1 MCRAEI
7 MAEMPHT
14 WDMIVIGGGMT
25 GAGVFR
31 EATRAG
37 YRTLLLEQ
45 RDFAWGTSSRSGKL
59 VHGGLRYLSQ
69 GQIKTTWHSVRER
82 ERLLHRY
89 PGLVKELNFVVPV
102 YDRLTGMALQAGLT
116 IYDSMAFRWSHRYYG
131 SAELLDT
138 VPEINKERLRG
149 GFVFRDARTDDARLV
164 FRVIREG
171 ERFGG
176 TALNYM
182 QVEEVM
188 RDNRGAVSG
197 VTVRDTLSEYIVEL
211 STRAVVNATGVW
223 ADNLRLQFGEKPRLR
238 KLRGSHLLI
247 PFDRLPLEQ
256 AVSFSHP
263 EDHRSLYAMP
273 WLGKTLVGTTDID
286 HEFSLVE
293 EPKMSREEGHYL
305 LTGLNNCF
313 PGSHITVDNVISSF
327 AGVRPVLDTG
337 KSDPSKEARDHVIWS
352 QQGMVTVTGGKLT
365 TFPLLA
371 RQALQETVK
380 WLGCPRNAIRNRPNV
395 AGPLAVIPQDSEES
409 QLLLAD
415 LTQRYGEDARKL
427 LPVTE
432 GNEWERVPGTGI
444 YWAELVWS
452 AQAEQVAHLE
462 DLLLRRTRL
471 GLLLPGGG
479 VQILPQLQ
487 ERISKVLGWDERQW
501 EEEKANYL
509 TLWYQAYSPRLL
521 Q

>member
-1 MCRAEI
+1 MGRAEI

-82 ERLLHRY
+82 ERLLHCY
-89 PGLVKELNFVVPV
+89 PGLVEELNFVVPV
-102 YDRLTGMALQAGLT
+102 YDRLTKIVLQAGLSL
-116 IYDSMAFRWSHRYYG
+116 YDSMAFRWSHCYY
-131 SAELLDT
+131 SSNELMGM
-138 VPEINKERLRG
+138 VPEVSRERLRG

-164 FRVIREG
+164 LRVIREG
-171 ERFGG
+171 EGFGG

-182 QVEEVM
+182 QVEELM
-188 RDNRGAVSG
+188 LNSQGAVSG
-197 VTVRDTLSEYIVEL
+197 VTVRDILSEQIVEL
-211 STRAVVNATGVW
+211 SARAVVNATGVW
-223 ADNLRLQFGEKPRLR
+223 ADKLRSQFGQKPRLR

-247 PFDRLPLEQ
+247 PFNRLPLEQ

-263 EDHRSLYAMP
+263 EDYRPLYAMP
-273 WLGKTLVGTTDID
+273 WLGNTLVGTTDID
-286 HEFSLVE
+286 HEFSLTE
-293 EPKMSREEGHYL
+293 EPKMSRQEGHYL

-313 PGSHITVDNVISSF
+313 PGSQITVKDVLSSF
-327 AGVRPVLDTG
+327 AGIRPVLDTG
-337 KSDPSKEARDHVIWS
+337 KRDPSKEARDLVIWS
-352 QQGMVTVTGGKLT
+352 QHGLVTVTGGKLT

-371 RQALQETVK
+371 QQALRESVK
-380 WLGCPRNAIRNRPNV
+380 WLGGPRNDTRKRPRMAV
-395 AGPLAVIPQDSEES
+395 APAAIPQDSEKNE
-409 QLLLAD
+409 LLLAA
-415 LTQRYGEDARKL
+415 LTQRYGEDARDL
-427 LPVTE
+427 LSMAE
-432 GNEWERVPGTGI
+432 SSEWERVPGTEHF
-444 YWAELVWS
+444 WAELVWS
-452 AQAEQVAHLE
+452 AQAEQVVHLE

-509 TLWYQAYSPRLL
+509 SLWYQAYSPRLL
-521 Q
+521 L